1 MAHVGEAE
9 YYLREVEVAAARR
22 KRASRFRPGEGGSG
36 ERLKDELGRVRNR
49 LKRHRGP
56 R

>member
-9 YYLREVEVAAARR
+9 YYLREVEEAARR

-36 ERLKDELGRVRNR
+36 DRLKDELGRIRNR
-49 LKRHRGP
+49 LKRHKGAR
-56 R
+56 